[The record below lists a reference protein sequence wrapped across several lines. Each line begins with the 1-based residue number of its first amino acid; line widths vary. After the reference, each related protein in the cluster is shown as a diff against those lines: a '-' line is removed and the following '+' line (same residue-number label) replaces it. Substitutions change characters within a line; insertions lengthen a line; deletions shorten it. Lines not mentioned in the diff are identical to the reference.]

1 MELKKFKEFRITS
14 LSEKTTGDNTKVEVK
29 KTGDLFVVCIGDLV
43 VEYFK
48 TKEAANEAAE
58 DAIEALGN
66 DE

>member
-14 LSEKTTGDNTKVEVK
+14 LSEKTTSDSTKVEVK
-29 KTGDLFVVCIGDLV
+29 KTGDLFAVCIGDLV

>member
-1 MELKKFKEFRITS
+1 MELKKFKEFRIAG
-14 LSEKTTGDNTKVEVK
+14 LVEKTISDSTKVEVK
-29 KTGDLFVVCIGDLV
+29 KTGDLFAVCIGGMV
-43 VEYFK
+43 VETFK

>member
-1 MELKKFKEFRITS
+1 M
-14 LSEKTTGDNTKVEVK
+14 TGDNTKVEVK
-29 KTGDLFVVCIGDLV
+29 KTGDLFAVCIGDLV

-48 TKEAANEAAE
+48 TKDAANEAAE

>member
-1 MELKKFKEFRITS
+1 MELKKFKEFRIAS
-14 LSEKTTGDNTKVEVK
+14 LVEKTTSDNVKVEVK
-29 KTGDLFVVCIGDLV
+29 KTGDLFAVCIDNMV

-48 TKEAANEAAE
+48 TKEAANEAAD